1 MVYAK
6 EEYIDIDTFDSKT
19 AIIYAH
25 QDDDLLW
32 MLPWWARSTHI
43 VIGGLPTTPG
53 YIALIGRQQGFL
65 NQQPPPIIDYQNIWE
80 HPWNPPITDCQYAQ
94 YYWGNILPY
103 PGFDS
108 DYLVAFWND
117 GDLIMTRTQVDRIKE
132 KIRPYVS
139 DPNISRIVTHNN
151 WGEYGHQHHRAVN
164 QASRE
169 LAVEY
174 GKDVWVLGSK
184 VIGGVFHDLIPC
196 DVPYTV
202 GVFDSDLF
210 YGIRPLYLSTA
221 ICGGNAWT
229 WCAPPSTCD
238 DPPAYPH
245 RFVKV
250 VDQGNDLSAS
260 SDCLAQAYF
269 DVRGP
274 NTLVSGDFDGDGLND
289 FAATAGTDRN
299 QSVWLWT
306 GRTGV
311 WRKLPGELDVLV
323 TGDFNGDGRT
333 DLAGINRLDGSIY
346 YTTDL
351 TTWTNIP
358 GQLSSIVAGDFN
370 GDGRTDL
377 AGIDGPNH
385 AIWYTKDLS
394 TWTQIPGALDSLV
407 VGDFNGDGHSDLAGI
422 NNATHNIYYTTDLVS
437 LTQIPG
443 QRISLVAG
451 DFDGNGRDDLASID
465 AYQHVSYTLN
475 LSSWISITKQ
485 QFGSIVAGD
494 FNHDGHADLAGLV
507 AGSGTSHSILKT
519 TDLHTW
525 VTVPGELSVMIA
537 RDFNH
542 DGYADIAG
550 INHVNYSVWYTTNLS
565 SWTQIH

>member
-1 MVYAK
+1 MAINSWDKVTNDAKPDRLTNVLTRAGSETMNLIKRLFLNSCERGTARKTRSFLILSLSTLMVLVSTRMVYAK

-53 YIALIGRQQGFL
+53 YIALIGRQQDFL

-221 ICGGNAWT
+221 ICGGN
-229 WCAPPSTCD
+229 
-238 DPPAYPH
+238 
-245 RFVKV
+245 
-250 VDQGNDLSAS
+250 
-260 SDCLAQAYF
+260 
-269 DVRGP
+269 
-274 NTLVSGDFDGDGLND
+274 
-289 FAATAGTDRN
+289 
-299 QSVWLWT
+299 
-306 GRTGV
+306 
-311 WRKLPGELDVLV
+311 
-323 TGDFNGDGRT
+323 
-333 DLAGINRLDGSIY
+333 
-346 YTTDL
+346 
-351 TTWTNIP
+351 
-358 GQLSSIVAGDFN
+358 
-370 GDGRTDL
+370 
-377 AGIDGPNH
+377 
-385 AIWYTKDLS
+385 
-394 TWTQIPGALDSLV
+394 
-407 VGDFNGDGHSDLAGI
+407 
-422 NNATHNIYYTTDLVS
+422 
-437 LTQIPG
+437 
-443 QRISLVAG
+443 
-451 DFDGNGRDDLASID
+451 
-465 AYQHVSYTLN
+465 
-475 LSSWISITKQ
+475 
-485 QFGSIVAGD
+485 
-494 FNHDGHADLAGLV
+494 
-507 AGSGTSHSILKT
+507 
-519 TDLHTW
+519 
-525 VTVPGELSVMIA
+525 
-537 RDFNH
+537 
-542 DGYADIAG
+542 
-550 INHVNYSVWYTTNLS
+550 
-565 SWTQIH
+565 